1 VAVQSVIQWTYIAC
15 LGNNNPVAS
24 GCTAATTP
32 GPHTLVFNGL
42 VIDGRL
48 ATLGNDRHLATT
60 ITATVTAGAPTN
72 QIFITPNAPD
82 LQIQPSYSD
91 SFNNTRNF
99 SLIFNARMNFSSVS
113 LTWKVDG
120 IVNGNATVG
129 RICSDTA
136 VPCVGPASNASRVVY
151 VSGSGLGAHT
161 ISVTSAAGT
170 TNSQIIT
177 VSKTS
182 PIWAYDLKAMT
193 VKNMWE
199 AKCVNRAIL
208 RNSLLENTHG
218 SNGNGGGQ
226 NTVLLNQAA
235 NNANQVNDGNGV
247 NVGYGPMII
256 TDLLV
261 DHLHILHGGG
271 GFSVASLNQGRG
283 VHRLTYSNLWLED
296 LNASRYSHGFQKPL
310 FADFLQFSGSASA
323 TVRLPWTSPANP
335 IANDLYFFHITST
348 GGTAT
353 TGNYGINSWL
363 SIANNNFQYQMGG
376 FAVKDSI
383 FQTPGAIP
391 FYNNNGEA
399 NDCGSN
405 ATAKSESQAFLGTF
419 YTPPTPCFS
428 SYSLDRNL
436 LLDNS
441 TLASKFVTPTIWQTP
456 STSPD
461 LFIKSGDNGDPRVPF
476 GSQYDAGGAKAA
488 SDGLALGADIDD
500 IIQSDAIIR
509 WGGPSP
515 MTISTAS
522 LPNATHGVAY
532 SQTLTVSGGTGPYT
546 WSAPAGIVPPGA
558 EDILDYAMM
567 PLPDRNNFCLN
578 GASNPKCFKLD
589 GTLMWWIKSF
599 TGEPWDLEAVGPDYI
614 KQLATENVWLN
625 ASSYKMYV
633 NAVSLWARYH
643 IPGTVDHVYTPGPNK
658 YSTTINCG
666 ADNQP
671 LIDNLG
677 VRGELTGPFTDVPW
691 KTQCIAAGGNN
702 TTCSIPD
709 NTPYLLAKKW
719 IKCTADDIT
728 QCTNEEDY
736 WLIKGYGQGQ
746 WCPKTW
752 NGSTY
757 VTGTCSSTM
766 QKVAQAAVTPNFA
779 CTVPRI
785 AVSDGL
791 PNGTQV
797 TSQPPFTVVDST
809 GVFKGTSNTPGTYKF
824 TVQVEDSLGHIAQKT
839 LSLTVQ

>member
-1 VAVQSVIQWTYIAC
+1 
-15 LGNNNPVAS
+15 
-24 GCTAATTP
+24 
-32 GPHTLVFNGL
+32 
-42 VIDGRL
+42 
-48 ATLGNDRHLATT
+48 
-60 ITATVTAGAPTN
+60 
-72 QIFITPNAPD
+72 
-82 LQIQPSYSD
+82 
-91 SFNNTRNF
+91 
-99 SLIFNARMNFSSVS
+99 
-113 LTWKVDG
+113 
-120 IVNGNATVG
+120 
-129 RICSDTA
+129 
-136 VPCVGPASNASRVVY
+136 
-151 VSGSGLGAHT
+151 
-161 ISVTSAAGT
+161 
-170 TNSQIIT
+170 
-177 VSKTS
+177 
-182 PIWAYDLKAMT
+182 
-193 VKNMWE
+193 
-199 AKCVNRAIL
+199 
-208 RNSLLENTHG
+208 
-218 SNGNGGGQ
+218 
-226 NTVLLNQAA
+226 
-235 NNANQVNDGNGV
+235 
-247 NVGYGPMII
+247 
-256 TDLLV
+256 
-261 DHLHILHGGG
+261 
-271 GFSVASLNQGRG
+271 
-283 VHRLTYSNLWLED
+283 
-296 LNASRYSHGFQKPL
+296 
-310 FADFLQFSGSASA
+310 
-323 TVRLPWTSPANP
+323 
-335 IANDLYFFHITST
+335 
-348 GGTAT
+348 
-353 TGNYGINSWL
+353 
-363 SIANNNFQYQMGG
+363 
-376 FAVKDSI
+376 
-383 FQTPGAIP
+383 
-391 FYNNNGEA
+391 
-399 NDCGSN
+399 
-405 ATAKSESQAFLGTF
+405 
-419 YTPPTPCFS
+419 
-428 SYSLDRNL
+428 
-436 LLDNS
+436 
-441 TLASKFVTPTIWQTP
+441 
-456 STSPD
+456 
-461 LFIKSGDNGDPRVPF
+461 
-476 GSQYDAGGAKAA
+476 
-488 SDGLALGADIDD
+488 
-500 IIQSDAIIR
+500 
-509 WGGPSP
+509 